1 MAPNPGLELAL
12 VKQKSPKHRTGLLR
26 VTRTYEIA
34 SSRPNACKETVIK
47 ISERISPRNHVGK
60 FAQTEARIEFG
71 RGSECPVSY
80 NVTKGQS
87 EDIDRYH
94 SRNEFLRTEAKA
106 DCSPKLKQM
115 VASSELFG
123 EVASLMRRTRRL

>member
-1 MAPNPGLELAL
+1 M
-12 VKQKSPKHRTGLLR
+12 
-26 VTRTYEIA
+26 
-34 SSRPNACKETVIK
+34 K

-80 NVTKGQS
+80 NVTEGQS
-87 EDIDRYH
+87 EDMDRYH
-94 SRNEFLRTEAKA
+94 SRNEFLGTEAKA

-123 EVASLMRRTRRL
+123 EVASLDAAYQTVVKHPKSIMMDGMALPKRMRPW